1 MQRGEQIIK
10 RKEKETGRERE
21 GDRERGEP
29 IFPFASHRQ
38 DRVEDAGTRGVWF
51 ESLSF
56 SRGIKGTASCIMRL
70 TLKMK
75 VLALVLQFRFPC
87 CAFIPKA
94 LTLRHR
100 TYKLG
105 AFN

>member
-1 MQRGEQIIK
+1 MQGRERIIK
-10 RKEKETGRERE
+10 RKQRKREK
-21 GDRERGEP
+21 RGP
-29 IFPFASHRQ
+29 ILTFASHRQ
-38 DRVEDAGTRGVWF
+38 ARMEDAGMRGIWF
-51 ESLSF
+51 ESASF

-70 TLKMK
+70 TLKLK
-75 VLALVLQFRFPC
+75 VLALVLQFRLPC

-100 TYKLG
+100 TYKPG

>member
-1 MQRGEQIIK
+1 M
-10 RKEKETGRERE
+10 
-21 GDRERGEP
+21 RERGEP
-29 IFPFASHRQ
+29 IFLFASHRQ